1 MVMLLVRYIQQTRK
15 WVIILKSLSNK
26 IDDVLRNSSHLTWLN
41 DYKTYGYR
49 SYVYQDK
56 NILHELYEDYNLCMN
71 DDMIRDEAFDY
82 VINCNKDVGK
92 AVSSFYG
99 INSKYELS
107 LLHSINDVVNSSV
120 AMNAIFGD
128 ATATKSVTNNPTFMN
143 AINNSP
149 VAIGKYMAL
158 LAGLSPA
165 VYSSINDVVNNTTAI
180 TSIFGNET
188 TMNIAFSNS
197 LVTNTVLNSSVAM
210 NTITKS
216 GEIMKIFAKNTAD
229 WSVKKP
235 FIMKLNQVDDYI
247 KNVYNVLT
255 NTKYFKVSSGTYSS
269 SGSVSNIDTYGS
281 ARYAT
286 NGFIACALGTNS
298 KTTGYGCRLKINGDV
313 IKEATYPNAPY
324 CPNPVDASNVN
335 AIAIPTATF
344 EVINNHYT
352 YIKIYI
358 AT

>member
-1 MVMLLVRYIQQTRK
+1 MVLLLVRYIQQIRK

-56 NILHELYEDYNLCMN
+56 NVLHELYEDYNLCMN

-82 VINCNKDVGK
+82 VISCNKDVGK

-128 ATATKSVTNNPTFMN
+128 ATATKSVTNNPTFMK
-143 AINNSP
+143 AINNSS

-165 VYSSINDVVNNTTAI
+165 AYSSINDVFKNTTIYNSETAINAMFNSSLAIDVLVNSETAMNAI
-180 TSIFGNET
+180 TSNGLALKA
-188 TMNIAFSNS
+188 IAKS
-197 LVTNTVLNSSVAM
+197 TV
-210 NTITKS
+210 
-216 GEIMKIFAKNTAD
+216 D
-229 WSVKKP
+229 WSMKKP
-235 FIMKLNQVDDYI
+235 FIMKLNEVSTYI
-247 KNVYNVLT
+247 SNVYTILT
-255 NTKYFKVSSGTYSS
+255 NTTYFTKKIDTATANSLSSL
-269 SGSVSNIDTYGS
+269 DTYGTAS
-281 ARYAT
+281 YAK
-286 NGFIACALGTNS
+286 NGFIACALGSNGSNS
-298 KTTGYGCRLKINGDV
+298 GYGTRLKINGNT
-313 IKEATYPNAPY
+313 IKEAIYPNAPSG
-324 CPNPVDASNVN
+324 PSTVTSSNIN
-335 AIAIPTATF
+335 AIVIPTATF
-344 EVINNHYT
+344 ESINYGYT
-352 YIKIYI
+352 AIVVYI